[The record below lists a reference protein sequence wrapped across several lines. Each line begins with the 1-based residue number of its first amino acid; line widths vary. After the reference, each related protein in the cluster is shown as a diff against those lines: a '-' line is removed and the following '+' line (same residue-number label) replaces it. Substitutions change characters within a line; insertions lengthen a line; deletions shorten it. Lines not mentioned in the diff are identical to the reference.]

1 MNRIKFYLSLLKYSI
16 TNPKRGAD
24 ILTALQ
30 QSQYDNKQDVHTY
43 SIDATNVVEFLK
55 IIFPS
60 YEYTLN
66 ELKRQTADLEQHFTD
81 FFSGLGKEDY
91 PSKKKPYPVS
101 YSLNDQSGLLLY
113 AICKTIKPDKIIETG
128 VAYGLSSSYI
138 LKALDENNKGTLYS
152 IDATF
157 KPWESEQMIGSA
169 IPKNLRNRWKL
180 AFGTSSEKLAPL
192 LKSLGT
198 IDIFFHDSLHTY
210 KNMIF
215 EYETAWPYIK
225 DEGLLFSDDILVNN
239 AFYDFNQN
247 KKTKSFIL
255 SSNTNSSFGVLL
267 KNI

>member
-1 MNRIKFYLSLLKYSI
+1 LLKYSI
-16 TNPKRGAD
+16 TNPKRGANML
-24 ILTALQ
+24 IALQ
-30 QSQYDNKQDVHTY
+30 QSQHDKKQDIHTY
-43 SIDATNVVEFLK
+43 SINARNVVDFLK

-60 YEYTLN
+60 YEYTLS
-66 ELKRQTADLEQHFTD
+66 ELKNQTADLEQYITN
-81 FFSGLGKEDY
+81 FFAGLEKEEY

-113 AICKTIKPDKIIETG
+113 AICKTVKPDKIIETG

-169 IPKNLRNRWKL
+169 IPGNLKKRWKL
-180 AFGTSSEKLAPL
+180 IFGTSSEKLVPL

-215 EYETAWPYIK
+215 EYEAAWQHIK
-225 DEGLLFSDDILVNN
+225 NGGLLFSDDILGND
-239 AFYDFNQN
+239 AFYDFNVD

-255 SSNTNSSFGVLL
+255 SSNTDSSFGVLL

>member
-1 MNRIKFYLSLLKYSI
+1 MNRIKVYLSLLKYSI
-16 TNPKRGAD
+16 TNPKRGTNM
-24 ILTALQ
+24 LTALQ
-30 QSQYDNKQDVHTY
+30 QSQHDKKRDIHTY
-43 SIDATNVVEFLK
+43 SIDARNVIDFLK
-55 IIFPS
+55 IIFPG
-60 YEYTLN
+60 YEYTLT
-66 ELKRQTADLEQHFTD
+66 ELKSQTADVEQHITNFFT
-81 FFSGLGKEDY
+81 GLEKEEY

-113 AICKTIKPDKIIETG
+113 AICKMVKPDKVIETG

-169 IPKNLRNRWKL
+169 IPGNLKKRWKL
-180 AFGTSSEKLAPL
+180 IFGTSSEKLAQL

-215 EYETAWPYIK
+215 EYEAAWPYIK
-225 DEGLLFSDDILVNN
+225 NGGLLFSDDILGND
-239 AFYDFNQN
+239 AFYDFNVD
-247 KKTKSFIL
+247 KKTKSFVL